1 MKVTTGAITT
11 TITEV
16 KSSLN
21 DSFLHSHD
29 EEEIMKHIAM
39 VSKAKSI
46 VVSKEEVSNDKYFQS
61 KDEVA
66 KDL

>member
-1 MKVTTGAITT
+1 MLLLQHGA
-11 TITEV
+11 EV
-16 KSSLN
+16 ESSLD

-39 VSKAKSI
+39 VSKAKAI
-46 VVSKEEVSNDKYFQS
+46 VVSKEYFQS

-66 KDL
+66 KKL

>member
-1 MKVTTGAITT
+1 VLLLQHGA
-11 TITEV
+11 EV
-16 KSSLN
+16 ESSLD

-39 VSKAKSI
+39 VSKAKAI
-46 VVSKEEVSNDKYFQS
+46 VVSKEYFQS

-66 KDL
+66 KKL